1 MNTTAQRVM
10 ARFLKAELAGAWNSW
25 VDTVRSMRGLRRM
38 MTRMMN
44 QQIIQAFDG
53 WAEWVEEAKRMN
65 TVCSRILTR
74 MLNAQLAGAF
84 SAWAEHVHE
93 QARMQAVCA
102 RVLKRMTQAQLVGA
116 WNGWCDIIAEKRAR
130 TAAATKVLTRMI
142 NSALTAA
149 LNTWIE
155 VVVEVRLL
163 RRYHSRQ
170 RIYVQRAA
178 LRGWVQA
185 ITEQKELRENVRK
198 MVNRTEQQAV
208 GVTYRR
214 WISSMY
220 EGREDRAAE
229 REEQVRECA
238 LARFVLRKQM
248 AAVADCL
255 RAWDELIASRR
266 RRRALGVRL
275 LSVAM
280 RKARARCVLRPSDLP
295 CPSPLLNAVPDA
307 PQGFP
312 RLGTRACCGAGQQ
325 DARSEPGD
333 HEGQQHVHADAPSPR
348 RKRGGGE
355 LHFLLPCTPIPTPVL
370 GMLRLTQRLVPMSV
384 PPHVVLLVGYG

>member
-1 MNTTAQRVM
+1 MHIASDGGRVC
-10 ARFLKAELAGAWNSW
+10 RPLLI
-25 VDTVRSMRGLRRM
+25 VDQKTCRP
-38 MTRMMN
+38 
-44 QQIIQAFDG
+44 
-53 WAEWVEEAKRMN
+53 
-65 TVCSRILTR
+65 
-74 MLNAQLAGAF
+74 
-84 SAWAEHVHE
+84 
-93 QARMQAVCA
+93 
-102 RVLKRMTQAQLVGA
+102 RMTQAQLVGA

-255 RAWDELIASRR
+255 RAWDELIASIDKKTCEKLTIQTKMS
-266 RRRALGVRL
+266 ALPERPHHTHAYGMLVRFN
-275 LSVAM
+275 
-280 RKARARCVLRPSDLP
+280 P
-295 CPSPLLNAVPDA
+295 CPNM
-307 PQGFP
+307 
-312 RLGTRACCGAGQQ
+312 
-325 DARSEPGD
+325 
-333 HEGQQHVHADAPSPR
+333 
-348 RKRGGGE
+348 
-355 LHFLLPCTPIPTPVL
+355 I
-370 GMLRLTQRLVPMSV
+370 
-384 PPHVVLLVGYG
+384 

>member
-185 ITEQKELRENVRK
+185 ITEQKELREKVRK

-208 GVTYRR
+208 GVVYRR

-229 REEQVRECA
+229 RAEQVRECA

-248 AAVADCL
+248 ATVADCL

-280 RKARARCVLRPSDLP
+280 RKARARCVL
-295 CPSPLLNAVPDA
+295 SPKRSALSVSSLEC
-307 PQGFP
+307 
-312 RLGTRACCGAGQQ
+312 RARRAAGLSTAGY
-325 DARSEPGD
+325 AR
-333 HEGQQHVHADAPSPR
+333 
-348 RKRGGGE
+348 
-355 LHFLLPCTPIPTPVL
+355 
-370 GMLRLTQRLVPMSV
+370 MLRSGPTRRTI
-384 PPHVVLLVGYG
+384 